1 MNVNRT
7 QSGEGLLYK
16 SVNFGGIH
24 VAQRK
29 VGHLFDGKFSVMTE
43 SIPSKMLYKKSA
55 MCAILIFINGLLK
68 FSGA

>member
-1 MNVNRT
+1 VLPVL
-7 QSGEGLLYK
+7 SAIVED
-16 SVNFGGIH
+16 V
-24 VAQRK
+24 QRK

-43 SIPSKMLYKKSA
+43 CFPSKKLYKKSA